1 MYLKNNKNFLY
12 IFIIATLAY
21 HEQFLSVNVNN
32 EEEKKEENNEPGL
45 KKKIPE
51 EIYCKGCCDC
61 NIFTVN
67 PPFTNKDLIDNFG
80 HNNQSPNNQ
89 IGTFGKMLK
98 IFLGLENKKKI
109 DNEGKNQEN
118 SKLLALHELLN
129 SDFDLENNKNLE
141 EEKLEDYEKKANKVN
156 MNIDYEKKITKFKEN
171 LEQVSVLCKYKKK
184 CTLVNDI
191 GVLEDNDR
199 IIGRF
204 IKINNRIP
212 CLFFQTIVNDKG
224 DLRPKEG
231 TNLIIYFHGLG
242 DSIVNYFEIDRYDEN
257 GNYFVKK
264 EREGINDLLDQGF
277 DLAIIEYKGGGYYD
291 GDFDEDDFRDN
302 DARDIFKFFSQ
313 LYTNNKIIALG
324 YSLGCAFASQ
334 FTAKAEE
341 IINENNNSEKKNTI
355 KTCILIY
362 PFINIKQAGKH
373 IFETQGGWW
382 GNHFSWMIN
391 PILKLRFDNKKWVSN
406 IHSNLLLVNNKK
418 DIMCNEKSIMPLKDA
433 FLGGRKEIIP
443 AEDENYKTYA
453 NEGKYIYTIESQSGD
468 HFNIKWEEIKNFL
481 MDLQKL
487 DLYEQTYNKHK

>member
-1 MYLKNNKNFLY
+1 MYLKNNQNFLY

-21 HEQFLSVNVNN
+21 HEQFLSVN
-32 EEEKKEENNEPGL
+32 
-45 KKKIPE
+45 
-51 EIYCKGCCDC
+51 GCCDC

-67 PPFTNKDLIDNFG
+67 PPNTNKDLIDNFG
-80 HNNQSPNNQ
+80 PNNQ
-89 IGTFGKMLK
+89 IRTFGKMLK

-109 DNEGKNQEN
+109 DNEGNNQEN
-118 SKLLALHELLN
+118 SKLLKLHELLN
-129 SDFDLENNKNLE
+129 SDFDLENNKNSIE
-141 EEKLEDYEKKANKVN
+141 YENLNAYENKTNKVN
-156 MNIDYEKKITKFKEN
+156 MNIDYEKKITKFRDN

-184 CTLVNDI
+184 CFDVF
-191 GVLEDNDR
+191 EDQDR

-224 DLRPKEG
+224 YLRPRD
-231 TNLIIYFHGLG
+231 FHGLG
-242 DSIVNYFEIDRYDEN
+242 DSIANYFEIDRYDEERK
-257 GNYFVKK
+257 YFVKK
-264 EREGINDLLDQGF
+264 ERDDINALLWENF

-291 GDFDEDDFRDN
+291 GDFDEDDFRNN
-302 DARDIFKFFSQ
+302 DAKDIFKFFSQ
-313 LYTNNKIIALG
+313 LYTNDKIIALG
-324 YSLGCAFASQ
+324 YSLGCAFALQ

-481 MDLQKL
+481 RDLQKL

>member
-1 MYLKNNKNFLY
+1 MYLKNNQNFLY

-21 HEQFLSVNVNN
+21 HEQFSSVNIND
-32 EEEKKEENNEPGL
+32 EEEE
-45 KKKIPE
+45 IPE

-67 PPFTNKDLIDNFG
+67 PSFTNKDLIDKFD
-80 HNNQSPNNQ
+80 PNNQ
-89 IGTFGKMLK
+89 IGTFGKILK
-98 IFLGLENKKKI
+98 TFLGLENKKKI
-109 DNEGKNQEN
+109 DNKENNKEN

-129 SDFDLENNKNLE
+129 SDFKLENNKNSIE
-141 EEKLEDYEKKANKVN
+141 YENLNAYENKTNNEN
-156 MNIDYEKKITKFKEN
+156 MKIDYEKKITKFGEN
-171 LEQVSVLCKYKKK
+171 LEQVSILCKYKKK
-184 CTLVNDI
+184 CNQVGEI
-191 GVLEDNDR
+191 VYEDLDR

-212 CLFFQTIVNDKG
+212 CLFFQTIVNDKW

-242 DSIVNYFEIDRYDEN
+242 DSIANYFEIDRYNEE

-264 EREGINDLLDQGF
+264 EREDINALLWESF

-291 GDFDEDDFRDN
+291 GDFDEDDFRNN
-302 DARDIFKFFSQ
+302 DAEDIFNFFSQ
-313 LYTNNKIIALG
+313 LYTNDKIITLG

-341 IINENNNSEKKNTI
+341 IINENNNNEKKNTI

-382 GNHFSWMIN
+382 GNHFSWLIN
-391 PILKLRFDNKKWVSN
+391 PILKLRFNNKKWVSK
-406 IHSNLLLVNNKK
+406 IHSNLLLVNNKN
-418 DIMCNEKSIMPLKDA
+418 DTMCDEKSIMTLKEA
-433 FLGGRKEIIP
+433 FLGGEGFAEEGEIYKIYMNQDKFLHIIKSQSDNHFYINWKEIMGFL
-443 AEDENYKTYA
+443 NYLQRLELA
-453 NEGKYIYTIESQSGD
+453 
-468 HFNIKWEEIKNFL
+468 HKN
-481 MDLQKL
+481 K
-487 DLYEQTYNKHK
+487 N

>member
-1 MYLKNNKNFLY
+1 MYLKNNQNFLY

-21 HEQFLSVNVNN
+21 HEQFLSVNMND
-32 EEEKKEENNEPGL
+32 EAE
-45 KKKIPE
+45 KIPE

-67 PPFTNKDLIDNFG
+67 PPNTNKDLIDNFG
-80 HNNQSPNNQ
+80 PNNQ
-89 IGTFGKMLK
+89 IRTFGKMLK

-109 DNEGKNQEN
+109 DNEGNNQEN
-118 SKLLALHELLN
+118 SKLLKLHELLN
-129 SDFDLENNKNLE
+129 SDFDLENNKNSIE
-141 EEKLEDYEKKANKVN
+141 YENLNAYENKTNKVN
-156 MNIDYEKKITKFKEN
+156 MNIDYEKKITKFRDN

-184 CTLVNDI
+184 CFDVF
-191 GVLEDNDR
+191 EDQDR

-224 DLRPKEG
+224 YLRPRDG

-242 DSIVNYFEIDRYDEN
+242 DSIANYFEIDRYDEERK
-257 GNYFVKK
+257 YFVKK
-264 EREGINDLLDQGF
+264 ERDDINALLWENF

-291 GDFDEDDFRDN
+291 GDFDEDDFRNN
-302 DARDIFKFFSQ
+302 DAKDIFKFFSQ
-313 LYTNNKIIALG
+313 LYTNDKIIALG
-324 YSLGCAFASQ
+324 YSLGCAFALQ

-481 MDLQKL
+481 RDLQKL

>member
-1 MYLKNNKNFLY
+1 MYLKNNQNFLY

-21 HEQFLSVNVNN
+21 HEQFLSVNMND
-32 EEEKKEENNEPGL
+32 EAE
-45 KKKIPE
+45 KIPE

-67 PPFTNKDLIDNFG
+67 PPNTNKDLIDNFG
-80 HNNQSPNNQ
+80 PNNQ
-89 IGTFGKMLK
+89 IRTFGKMLK

-109 DNEGKNQEN
+109 DNEENNKEN
-118 SKLLALHELLN
+118 SKLLKLHELLN
-129 SDFDLENNKNLE
+129 SDFDLENNKNSIE
-141 EEKLEDYEKKANKVN
+141 YENLNAYENKTNKVN
-156 MNIDYEKKITKFKEN
+156 MNIDYEKKITKFRDN

-184 CTLVNDI
+184 CFDVF
-191 GVLEDNDR
+191 EDQDR

-224 DLRPKEG
+224 YLRPRDG

-242 DSIVNYFEIDRYDEN
+242 DSIANYFEIDRYDEERK
-257 GNYFVKK
+257 YFVKK
-264 EREGINDLLDQGF
+264 ERDDINALLWENF

-291 GDFDEDDFRDN
+291 GDFDEDDFRNN
-302 DARDIFKFFSQ
+302 DAKDIFKFFSQ
-313 LYTNNKIIALG
+313 LYTNDKIIALG
-324 YSLGCAFASQ
+324 YSLGCAFALQ

-481 MDLQKL
+481 RDLQKL